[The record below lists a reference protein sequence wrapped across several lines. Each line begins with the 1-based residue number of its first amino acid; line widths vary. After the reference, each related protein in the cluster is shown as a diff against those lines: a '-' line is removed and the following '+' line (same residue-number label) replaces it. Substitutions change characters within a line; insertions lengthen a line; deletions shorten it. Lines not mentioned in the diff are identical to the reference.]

1 MSYFRRYYEA
11 PDDSGAAVEDAPAP
25 DAPDVATEAPETP
38 AAEPFAFTPE
48 LLAEHLPQFQER
60 FLAHHDPAEALRLYG
75 ERDRNVQ
82 AALTRYTQGAPTDAD
97 VETLRESGYEIP
109 EQEEAAPEPIWGAP
123 WVDPD
128 NYDDIVALVQRDPA
142 KGMALI
148 DKQPERFDP
157 DFRQQVLA
165 YWASPEGG
173 NNPAAMVAYE
183 REQSRLA
190 AIAEAK
196 AYTDERLSAAEQRWT
211 PLEQRAQESDR
222 EAVGAKINLLIGRA
236 STDIPELSEHGP
248 AVLGIV
254 ERYQKWYESMGRDYS
269 AELVAM
275 PMEAQMAHMR
285 EVVGAAMMAGRPAA
299 MAEAE
304 AERQAAEAAKA
315 GAAGQRG
322 RGANGSSNDAMT
334 QAKREHL
341 EAFQRLDGIEVR

>member
-1 MSYFRRYYEA
+1 MSDYFRRYYEA

-38 AAEPFAFTPE
+38 AAEPITFTPE

-109 EQEEAAPEPIWGAP
+109 EAEEAAPEPIWGAP

-196 AYTDERLSAAEQRWT
+196 TYADERYAE
-211 PLEQRAQESDR
+211 LEQRLTPLQQGAA
-222 EAVGAKINLLIGRA
+222 EANHQAVSAKIDLLVERA
-236 STDIPELSEHGP
+236 AAEIPEFNEYQDGVK
-248 AVLGIV
+248 AIV
-254 ERYQKWYESMGRDYS
+254 ERYAEAYGIDYFTR
-269 AELVAM
+269 LVNL
-275 PMEAQMAHMR
+275 PPDQQIAHVR

-304 AERQAAEAAKA
+304 AERVAQEAAKA